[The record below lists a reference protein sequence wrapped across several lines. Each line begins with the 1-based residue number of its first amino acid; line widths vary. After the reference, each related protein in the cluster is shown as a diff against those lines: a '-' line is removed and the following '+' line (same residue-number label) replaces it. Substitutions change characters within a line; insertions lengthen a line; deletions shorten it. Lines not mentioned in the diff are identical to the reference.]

1 MAPYKDWAP
10 LLDKGLCGNEY
21 MKWQKTL
28 LLQTS
33 AECTGST
40 LSSKFVRSRYQ
51 VYSPYNDT
59 EDVDRLNKFVDEE
72 PGTAGVT
79 QGRRRLL
86 TSPTCCLLTR
96 CMLTCYIGKSFVEK
110 MAEVLANAKD
120 EVGSTKPT
128 HHLPQHAH
136 AASYMHMQMLQ
147 LPTVVLLTLAA
158 SYCVYCLLLTIFY
171 YLELVPTCSV
181 LTLLTTYCL
190 LPSTGYQV
198 SATKSSDA
206 QLKTSG
212 KAINMWWVASW
223 GGYPETPSDLIMAAY
238 SMVLV
243 FIIIL
248 LNTSSLLLGFAGL
261 IGILAAY
268 PLAMF
273 LWLLCGQVR
282 SESIYSPSPT
292 CLLLDTPS
300 TQKRPTY

>member
-1 MAPYKDWAP
+1 M
-10 LLDKGLCGNEY
+10 
-21 MKWQKTL
+21 T
-28 LLQTS
+28 
-33 AECTGST
+33 CTC
-40 LSSKFVRSRYQ
+40 
-51 VYSPYNDT
+51 
-59 EDVDRLNKFVDEE
+59 
-72 PGTAGVT
+72 
-79 QGRRRLL
+79 
-86 TSPTCCLLTR
+86 TCTCACTCACTCTCHM
-96 CMLTCYIGKSFVEK
+96 CM
-110 MAEVLANAKD
+110 
-120 EVGSTKPT
+120 
-128 HHLPQHAH
+128 H
-136 AASYMHMQMLQ
+136 MLQ

-158 SYCVYCLLLTIFY
+158 SYCVYCSLLTIFY

-198 SATKSSDA
+198 SATKSSNA

-282 SESIYSPSPT
+282 SESIYSPSLT

-300 TQKRPTY
+300 PQKRSTY

>member
-79 QGRRRLL
+79 QGRRSLL

-96 CMLTCYIGKSFVEK
+96 CMLACYTGKSFVEK

-147 LPTVVLLTLAA
+147 LP
-158 SYCVYCLLLTIFY
+158 
-171 YLELVPTCSV
+171 
-181 LTLLTTYCL
+181 
-190 LPSTGYQV
+190 
-198 SATKSSDA
+198 
-206 QLKTSG
+206 
-212 KAINMWWVASW
+212 NW
-223 GGYPETPSDLIMAAY
+223 
-238 SMVLV
+238 
-243 FIIIL
+243 
-248 LNTSSLLLGFAGL
+248 
-261 IGILAAY
+261 
-268 PLAMF
+268 
-273 LWLLCGQVR
+273 
-282 SESIYSPSPT
+282 
-292 CLLLDTPS
+292 
-300 TQKRPTY
+300 